1 MGAEVLRGGVVLAE
15 ARTGPRDGQSG
26 QLSVSS
32 WRYGGR
38 GERGWEHGEVVEG
51 AGGGVDEHRSMEVE
65 LGDAALGPGGGWRQL
80 VPTGPRRQRAVE
92 QSGGGACSWMKVKS
106 RRLSSARRC
115 IEIESRPHGAVA
127 TDGVRSPP
135 RHHMWCHVRM
145 HG

>member
-15 ARTGPRDGQSG
+15 AGTGSCDGQSS

-32 WRYGGR
+32 WRNGGR
-38 GERGWEHGEVVEG
+38 GERGREHGEVVEG
-51 AGGGVDEHRSMEVE
+51 AGGGVDEHHSVEVE
-65 LGDAALGPGGGWRQL
+65 LRDAASGPGGGRRQL
-80 VPTGPRRQRAVE
+80 VPMGPRRQRAVE
-92 QSGGGACSWMKVKS
+92 QSGGGACSWMKAKS

-115 IEIESRPHGAVA
+115 AEIESRPHGAVA

-135 RHHMWCHVRM
+135 CHHMWCHVRM